1 MRFPDWIR
9 QSSWTTAALL
19 PVLIGACAFF
29 LVVVHG
35 YLFTIGYRLSA
46 DDIGSH
52 HLILKGISS
61 ALLEINAAAIS
72 QGRIGSYVYLPL
84 NVIGAYFVDFFAFRV
99 FVVGL
104 YYTVLLLIS
113 IYVAKLVRANI
124 ALLLFVV
131 AVRLNP
137 LDYNHL
143 PPNAYPLQIL
153 FRLS

>member
-1 MRFPDWIR
+1 M
-9 QSSWTTAALL
+9 
-19 PVLIGACAFF
+19 
-29 LVVVHG
+29 
-35 YLFTIGYRLSA
+35 
-46 DDIGSH
+46 
-52 HLILKGISS
+52 
-61 ALLEINAAAIS
+61 
-72 QGRIGSYVYLPL
+72 YLPL

-143 PPNAYPLQIL
+143 PPNAYPLQNSVPFIL
-153 FRLS
+153 ILLLRFGN